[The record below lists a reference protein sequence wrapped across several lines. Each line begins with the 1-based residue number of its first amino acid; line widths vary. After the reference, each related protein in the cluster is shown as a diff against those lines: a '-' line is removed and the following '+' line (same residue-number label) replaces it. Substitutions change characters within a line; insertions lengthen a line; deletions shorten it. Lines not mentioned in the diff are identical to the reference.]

1 MIGVVYPIGA
11 RGTTSTGFFHIE
23 SWEGREKLVSK
34 PHRIPRGWQC
44 GWGGLFWPSVES
56 TRGALLNRAFIF

>member
-11 RGTTSTGFFHIE
+11 QGTTSTGFFHID

-34 PHRIPRGWQC
+34 PHRIP
-44 GWGGLFWPSVES
+44 
-56 TRGALLNRAFIF
+56 